1 MKPDC
6 IYISRLPSAMQT
18 STVKLSM
25 LMTPIGGTPN
35 ERRYF
40 TLIGYG
46 ENERVAL
53 HILLKQVDA
62 LYQWVD
68 SSYGFETPLSNRW
81 LLRYAKK
88 WIEACLLAEKIPYDT
103 DPQSY
108 DPPYAPGFPFHPQGP
123 LR

>member
-1 MKPDC
+1 MKPDG
-6 IYISRLPSAMQT
+6 IYLSRLPSAMQT

-25 LMTPIGGTPN
+25 WMTPIGGTPN

-40 TLIGYG
+40 TLLGYG

-68 SSYGFETPLSNRW
+68 SGYGFETPLSNRW
-81 LLRYAKK
+81 LLRDAKR
-88 WIEACLLAEKIPYDT
+88 WIEACLLADHIPYDS
-103 DPQSY
+103 DPQEY
-108 DPPYAPGFPFHPQGP
+108 NPEGTAFPFHPQGP
-123 LR
+123 LQ